1 MSKLTRRIG
10 ILLGVLG
17 GYSGLLLLLKEAE
30 SANPDAS
37 ISSFT
42 DALWYSIVTISTVGY
57 GDLYPVTPL
66 GKLIGLLFVV
76 LSVGAL
82 AFLVGAAV
90 QLMTGTLLP
99 RLKMWLR
106 RKDPWYIFS
115 EDNEA
120 TRALAASI
128 ATRDPKAALL
138 MPMSDQAKEPG
149 ILYYPDTMLR
159 AAKPKKQDCHLFYM
173 NDASGS
179 NFAPALEATALGH
192 PVYCRTEQV
201 VAACPE
207 NLKLFDRYQCCAQ
220 AYWTSNPLTPGNQ
233 KLLLIGSGRYAAAL
247 LEQGLLQNVFGPEY
261 STRYH
266 LCGAWQDFL
275 YNHPQLSST
284 LFSDEL
290 VLHEHWNEDFEL
302 IQSAD
307 RILLCSDDIR
317 ENMAILQQL
326 RKYFPVSGTIHL
338 RTSQAIP
345 GELCFGTDQQIYST
359 DIVIADIQT
368 RMGRAMHEVYRRS
381 QPQTAPTWE
390 ELGDFTRRSNLAA
403 ADHLAVKIRLLLE
416 DPTITQITAK
426 HCRQAFET
434 YRKADDAHQKQYLA
448 LEHQRWMRFHSL
460 YNWRYGP
467 IRDNNARIHPQMRS
481 FEDIPPEEQLKD
493 AYAWQLLEPLATI
506 IDQISEE

>member
-149 ILYYPDTMLR
+149 ILY
-159 AAKPKKQDCHLFYM
+159 
-173 NDASGS
+173 
-179 NFAPALEATALGH
+179 
-192 PVYCRTEQV
+192 
-201 VAACPE
+201 
-207 NLKLFDRYQCCAQ
+207 
-220 AYWTSNPLTPGNQ
+220 
-233 KLLLIGSGRYAAAL
+233 
-247 LEQGLLQNVFGPEY
+247 
-261 STRYH
+261 
-266 LCGAWQDFL
+266 
-275 YNHPQLSST
+275 
-284 LFSDEL
+284 
-290 VLHEHWNEDFEL
+290 
-302 IQSAD
+302 
-307 RILLCSDDIR
+307 
-317 ENMAILQQL
+317 
-326 RKYFPVSGTIHL
+326 
-338 RTSQAIP
+338 
-345 GELCFGTDQQIYST
+345 
-359 DIVIADIQT
+359 
-368 RMGRAMHEVYRRS
+368 
-381 QPQTAPTWE
+381 
-390 ELGDFTRRSNLAA
+390 
-403 ADHLAVKIRLLLE
+403 
-416 DPTITQITAK
+416 
-426 HCRQAFET
+426 
-434 YRKADDAHQKQYLA
+434 
-448 LEHQRWMRFHSL
+448 
-460 YNWRYGP
+460 
-467 IRDNNARIHPQMRS
+467 
-481 FEDIPPEEQLKD
+481 
-493 AYAWQLLEPLATI
+493 
-506 IDQISEE
+506 